1 MSDAMQTNPYQDDQ
15 WRAAQAALLA
25 AAKVTRPSVGLL
37 QGKTYTPASNTD
49 IRRTFAAARKA

>member
-1 MSDAMQTNPYQDDQ
+1 MQTNPYQDDQ